1 MALPPLTPATVPYYL
16 QMIGTG
22 INLLKSL
29 FGGGRQPPMPPTLS
43 YDEALR
49 RAEDVLNPVYDR
61 HLRDTLKQIDSANIA
76 RGFYGQ
82 LPGDAL
88 ARSTAADIQGAR
100 ASQIA
105 NLAQQM
111 VGQSEQQA
119 LAQQQLAL
127 QWAQQQQAAR
137 QQAMSSFAN
146 FANTLLNTQF
156 ALGQLQGGFPTE
168 LASAFGI
175 PAKIQD
181 NLAGSAAVKTLP
193 KDVYN
198 LLIQNPGSINL
209 GAGGAQGGTG
219 SSWADIN
226 WSNVASDPVWYLR
239 KENQHYF
246 KQRPGPSFSYDF
258 SAGGNKWKTW

>member
-1 MALPPLTPATVPYYL
+1 MALLPLTPATVPYYL
-16 QMIGTG
+16 QIIGSG

-137 QQAMSSFAN
+137 QQAMSNFGN
-146 FANTLLNTQF
+146 FANTLLGAQL
-156 ALGQLQGGFPTE
+156 ALAQLQQGIPAG

-175 PAKIQD
+175 PVKTQD

-198 LLIQNPGSINL
+198 FLIQNPGSINL

-226 WSNVASDPVWYLR
+226 WGNVASDPAWYLR
-239 KENQHYF
+239 RENQHYF
-246 KQRPGPSFSYDF
+246 KQGSGPYFSYDF
-258 SAGGNKWKTW
+258 SAGGNTWKTW

>member
-1 MALPPLTPATVPYYL
+1 MALPPLTLATAPYYL
-16 QMIGTG
+16 QMIGAG

-43 YDEALR
+43 YNEALR

-61 HLRDTLKQIDSANIA
+61 YLRDTLKQIDSANIA

-246 KQRPGPSFSYDF
+246 KQRLGPSFSYDF